1 MITYI
6 LEMNLPYANK
16 MLAFS
21 GFDKKNK
28 RTKHNDSDINMFLS
42 SFVLCCD
49 GISARVSSQA
59 HRNCYNRGSFS
70 RFHLITIKKEKKKK
84 TFIIIIFIHMCKTQ
98 AREMGS
104 DHRVSHNA
112 VSQK

>member
-1 MITYI
+1 
-6 LEMNLPYANK
+6 MNLPYANK

-70 RFHLITIKKEKKKK
+70 RFHLITIKKEKKRKPLLSLYLYICVK
-84 TFIIIIFIHMCKTQ
+84 HKQGRWGQITGSAIMQCPRS
-98 AREMGS
+98 REG
-104 DHRVSHNA
+104 
-112 VSQK
+112 